1 MMIQSPPPAAK
12 KRVLIVEDDRSL
24 NHSLLRKFTRLGF
37 EAIGCYDG
45 EEGIEQLWREHFDCV
60 LLDLMMPVKDGFAV
74 LAKKPATPNAETP
87 VYVLTG
93 MGQDEKLELAKELGA
108 RSVFSKHEMSPAEV
122 AATIEREVLV

>member
-1 MMIQSPPPAAK
+1 
-12 KRVLIVEDDRSL
+12 
-24 NHSLLRKFTRLGF
+24 
-37 EAIGCYDG
+37 
-45 EEGIEQLWREHFDCV
+45 
-60 LLDLMMPVKDGFAV
+60 MMPVKDGFAV